1 MICVRIFSMDSKKL
15 IWLGMGVGSL
25 IGSFLP
31 SLWGSGVFSFS
42 SVIFT
47 AVGGILG
54 IWAAFKLIN

>member
-1 MICVRIFSMDSKKL
+1 MDSKKI
-15 IWLGMGVGSL
+15 IWLGMGVGSF
-25 IGSFLP
+25 IGSFIP

-54 IWAAFKLIN
+54 IWVAVKLTN